1 MFKRFVLLSLI
12 TMTTVMTVNAQVFK
26 GKALSEISTT
36 NPSETIKVQAMKDIN
51 LGDGIEIKK
60 GDTITGKMTDIVSPQ
75 KFTITGKMTDIVSP
89 QKFHKN
95 SSFTFIPTEYTS
107 KDGKTHKITSEIKA
121 TYRQKMKADFEHSE
135 IGVGGTDSN
144 SMFVF
149 SPSYISNTKKILN
162 GQGKE
167 VWNDYQNRST
177 PWGKG
182 EEINIKTNELIYF
195 NFPDVQ

>member
-1 MFKRFVLLSLI
+1 MFKKFILLSLI
-12 TMTTVMTVNAQVFK
+12 TITTTIAANAQVFK
-26 GKALSEISTT
+26 GKALTEVSTK
-36 NPSETIKVQAMKDIN
+36 NPTETIKVQAMKDIN

-60 GDTITGKMTDIVSPQ
+60 GD
-75 KFTITGKMTDIVSP
+75 TITGKMTDIVSP

-135 IGVGGTDSN
+135 IGVGGVDSN